1 MHSITLEGPPFERG
15 YQHGK
20 TYADE
25 IMESIRIYNVER
37 WLTSSDAKEIERKL
51 LHSLADSAPEL
62 VIEMIG
68 ISKGSGITLDLITLL
83 NLVLATNDL
92 STGSFSNTF
101 KVACTAIGF
110 GQSDFGPL
118 VAKNCDEAD
127 IAAPFYL
134 FQTVYPEEGMS
145 FMGISWVGTVWLEG
159 GLNSAGLGLMQTAGP
174 LVPRQDGTGI
184 VCNIAPRLVLSRC
197 KNVRQGVAMFRE
209 MRVAGWGMGAVLAD
223 ADGRIVVIEK
233 TYDLMAESP
242 IWQGVGFCTNH
253 FLDPIMKDTIPTE
266 HLGLDE
272 NSRRRYQTLTSLFK
286 EKSWPHTQQGMK
298 NILAY
303 HGEAG
308 FVCQHGDANM
318 HTNYS
323 CIACP
328 RQKMILLGDGYPCL
342 NRFQEYRL

>member
-1 MHSITLEGPPFERG
+1 MLSITLEGSPFERG

-20 TYADE
+20 TYAEE
-25 IMESIRIYNVER
+25 IKESIHNYCPER
-37 WLTSSDAKEIERKL
+37 WLTSPDVREIERRL
-51 LHSLADSAPEL
+51 LNSLAGFAPEL
-62 VIEMIG
+62 VVEMTG
-68 ISKGSGITLDLITLL
+68 ISKGSGVSFDQITLL

-92 STGSFSNTF
+92 GSDSFSNTF
-101 KVACTAIGF
+101 KVACTAVGF
-110 GQSDFGPL
+110 GQSDVGPL
-118 VAKNCDEAD
+118 VAKNCDEAKT
-127 IAAPFYL
+127 AAPYYL
-134 FQTVYPEEGMS
+134 FQTVYPEEGIS
-145 FMGISWVGTVWLEG
+145 FMGISFVGTVWLEG
-159 GLNSAGLGLMQTAGP
+159 GLNAAGLGLMQTAGP
-174 LVPRQDGTGI
+174 LVSHQDGTGI

-197 KNVRQGVAMFRE
+197 KNVRQGVEMFHE
-209 MRVAGWGMGAVLAD
+209 MLVSGWGMGAVLVD
-223 ADGRIVVIEK
+223 LDGQIVVIEK

-253 FLDPIMKDTIPTE
+253 FVDPIMKTTIPTE

-318 HTNYS
+318 YTNYS
-323 CIACP
+323 CIAFP
-328 RQKMILLGDGYPCL
+328 RQKMILLGDDYPCL